1 MAQRE
6 FCEVMQNVDSVVV
19 SFMTRGSGYWII
31 EADGAIP
38 NVLALIWIWKPGAV
52 LFFLLVRR
60 TQMSSFCAIQRIRS

>member
-31 EADGAIP
+31 EADGVIP
-38 NVLALIWIWKPGAV
+38 YVLALIWIWKPG
-52 LFFLLVRR
+52 
-60 TQMSSFCAIQRIRS
+60 